1 MQIKKIVL
9 CALCAGWLFFPVT
22 VNSGIFAYPDSK
34 EILETEPVD
43 LKGKL
48 DPGPGIRS
56 GGDVITAEVQ
66 DNVIMALFH
75 KDVGNLLVTLT
86 NGTGETVYEA
96 TVDTSV
102 QQQAFIPLSG
112 LPSGIYTITFSN
124 NFGSMYGDF
133 EI

>member
-43 LKGKL
+43 LKGDL

-75 KDVGNLLVTLT
+75 KDVGNIRM
-86 NGTGETVYEA
+86 
-96 TVDTSV
+96 SV
-102 QQQAFIPLSG
+102 ICL
-112 LPSGIYTITFSN
+112 
-124 NFGSMYGDF
+124 
-133 EI
+133 